1 MRTRRGFTL
10 IETLVALI
18 ILVAVVLAMAMGTT
32 RLQRSIGDSNIR
44 TRAFA
49 RADVQIA
56 LARTWPTW
64 TTLPLVAGATYNGTR
79 DGLVTST
86 TVTTINSESQRIH
99 RVAVTVSSQ
108 VPGALPTPVRR
119 SISIAAP

>member
-10 IETLVALI
+10 IETMIALV
-18 ILVAVVLAMAMGTT
+18 ILVTVVLAVALGTT

-64 TTLPLVAGATYNGTR
+64 TTLPLVAGGTYNGTR

-86 TVTTINSESQRIH
+86 SVTTVNSGTQRIH

-108 VPGALPTPVRR
+108 VPGALPIPVRR